1 MQRRLAAGFAL
12 VLLATVPAPAMHI
25 VEPLD
30 LAALTKKAKRIVV
43 VTVLDRQ
50 SGTDPS
56 GLTATVYKVRVERVL
71 KGRARRRMRLKQF
84 GVAVP
89 VQDAMGVITPPL
101 HGMPVYEPGGRY
113 LLFLNATSPIGFTA
127 PVGMELGTFAIGA
140 NGGVTNGFD
149 NAGLFPEGARRP
161 RGPIPLDQLV
171 AETRKL
177 LGRRH
182 GKLVSTSER
191 RSADQRLK
199 RLVPV
204 AENRG
209 NPARLYAGNFLRW
222 DIPSADNTGSL
233 TEIPWDVETGPLG
246 SLSNADAITG
256 VNGGFAK
263 WMAPSTTTVV
273 VSTTP
278 GSLGVDVDTTCP
290 SATCY
295 LNWLNANGTG
305 IFGDGLSPVIFD
317 NDGSLTNILTGDPCG
332 FGGFGGLGG
341 STSDGGLTWTIEGFM
356 IFDGAWL
363 GGSCGSLN
371 ATTYGLTFT
380 HESGHFLGLGHSQVN
395 GEYVMNNEAIGSYGV
410 PPCASVE
417 AMMSPAI
424 PGCARPNVLQKDD
437 IASISQVY
445 PAASFATS
453 TATITGHVYQSDGT
467 TGFNCGN
474 VILRNDADPFYD
486 AFGVISGISNDSVP
500 PAGQQGL
507 YRAKGLTPL
516 ANYTVG
522 VNEILVPNAA
532 LTSLCSPTPPPL
544 PGPED
549 YYNGAD
555 ESDDPSVDNPVCTE
569 FVSVGAGA
577 TMSGIDIVFN
587 TSSTSSAPCGSGGTT
602 TTTSTTTTSN
612 SSSSSTSTTSS
623 TSTSSSTSSTTL
635 APLCSPSPVAGCQA
649 SVSQKGKLSIGD
661 GTPDTKDKI
670 GWKWAASVGTTRPDF
685 GDPINT
691 TGFVL
696 CVYDAGVKWL
706 EGKLPAGGTCATKA
720 CWQDKTTVI
729 KYGDKDLTPEGIQKA
744 VMKPGPALKGKIGVK
759 GKGALLQMS
768 TLPVTGPLVVQL
780 IRDDVSS
787 PCWETTHTTLTVNDG
802 LKVSSKSD

>member
-1 MQRRLAAGFAL
+1 MLHRLAIGLAL
-12 VLLATVPAPAMHI
+12 VLLASVPAPAMHI

-43 VTVLDRQ
+43 VTVFDRQ
-50 SGTDPS
+50 SGTDRS
-56 GLTATVYKVRVERVL
+56 GLAATIYRVRVERVL
-71 KGRARRRMRLKQF
+71 KGRVRRRIRLKQF
-84 GVAVP
+84 GVGGLVR
-89 VQDAMGVITPPL
+89 DAKGVVTAPI
-101 HGMPVYEPGGRY
+101 HGMPVYEPGHRY
-113 LLFLNATSPIGFTA
+113 LLFLNATSPLGFTA
-127 PVGMELGTFAIGA
+127 PVGMELGTFAIDA
-140 NGGVTNGFD
+140 NGGTANGFA
-149 NAGLFPEGARRP
+149 NAGLFGPEARRP
-161 RGPIPLDQLV
+161 RGPMPLDELV
-171 AETRKL
+171 AEARKL

-182 GKLVSTSER
+182 GKLVRTSER

-199 RLVPV
+199 RLKPV
-204 AENRG
+204 ADTRG
-209 NPARLYAGNFLRW
+209 NPLALRNGNYLRW
-222 DIPSADNTGSL
+222 DIPSAENTGSI

-246 SLSNADAITG
+246 NASNADAIAG
-256 VNGGFAK
+256 VNAGFAK

-278 GSLGVDVDTTCP
+278 GSLGVDVDTNCP
-290 SATCY
+290 SSTCY
-295 LNWLNANGTG
+295 LNWLNANGSG

-317 NDGSLTNILTGDPCG
+317 NDGSLTNILTGNPC
-332 FGGFGGLGG
+332 GFGGLGG
-341 STSDGGLTWTIEGFM
+341 ASGTTSDGGLTWTLEGVM
-356 IFDGAWL
+356 VFDGAWL
-363 GGSCGSLN
+363 GGTCAN
-371 ATTYGLTFT
+371 ATVAQFGLTFT
-380 HESGHFLGLGHSQVN
+380 HETGHFLGLGHSDVN
-395 GEYVMNNEAIGSYGV
+395 GGYVMNNEAIGSYGV

-417 AMMSPAI
+417 VMMSPTI
-424 PGCARPNVLQKDD
+424 PGCSRPNTLQKDD

-445 PAASFATS
+445 PDASFATS

-486 AFGVISGISNDSVP
+486 AFGVISGIAGDSVP

-522 VNEILVPNAA
+522 VNEIVVPNAF
-532 LTSLCSPTPPPL
+532 LTNLCSPTPPTL

-555 ESDDPSVDNPVCTE
+555 ESDDPSVDNPDCTE

-577 TMSGIDIVFN
+577 TMSGVDIVFN
-587 TSSTSSAPCGSGGTT
+587 TSPTSSAVCGSGGTT
-602 TTTSTTTTSN
+602 TTTSTTTTS
-612 SSSSSTSTTSS
+612 SSSSTSTSTTSS

-635 APLCSPSPVAGCQA
+635 PPLCSPSPVAGCQA

-685 GDPINT
+685 GDPLNT

-696 CVYDAGVKWL
+696 CVYDAGVKVL
-706 EGKLPAGGTCATKA
+706 EGKLPAGGTCATKP

-744 VMKPGPALKGKIGVK
+744 VMKPGVALKGKIGVK
-759 GKGALLQMS
+759 GKGPLLIMP
-768 TLPVTGPLVVQL
+768 TLPVTGPVVVQL
-780 IRDDVSS
+780 IRDDVST

-802 LKVSSKSD
+802 LKLNAKSD